1 MVQAALVAAFVAIGV
16 ATLLTPVARKI
27 APLLGAVDAPGG
39 RRVHAE
45 VTPRMGGLAVI
56 AAYLTALGA
65 TAFAG
70 LFPWAQHAQTERMM
84 TGFLA
89 GGAFIGLVGAV
100 DDVRELGAKRKLVAQ
115 IIAASIAWWGGAR
128 VESLRM
134 PGLGHFVFSS
144 PLSYLLSVAWVVAFI
159 NAINLIDGLD
169 GLAGGTVFF
178 AALTNTV
185 IAFMSGNVLAAVLN
199 AALGG
204 AVLGFL
210 FYNFNPA
217 TIFLGDTGSMFLGY
231 SVGAAAL
238 LTWRQKESTVV
249 SLLVPILAMGLP
261 LTDTLFTMI
270 RRFLA
275 RRPIFSADRGHIHHR
290 LLDLGLT
297 HRRAV
302 LILYGCSVLLC
313 FAAVAA
319 AFGQNWQVGAALF
332 GSILTLVGVGR
343 FAGYFDATLRKRA
356 QRASLLSPPT
366 DTLRRALPRL
376 VTEAAHAPTPAAA
389 WAALEAVLEAG
400 HFGFAEHV
408 PPGETSPAWRW
419 EPRENQARR
428 EGKLV
433 TVDFPLRLFPGT
445 PDATLRFGCL
455 TDENDV
461 PPQVEIL
468 LQVVTDAVESA
479 LRRLHVEKPARLLR
493 AVGETITTPLPS
505 RASRPTMPT
514 PLPLEH
520 GKGLEP

>member
-1 MVQAALVAAFVAIGV
+1 MVQAALVAALVAIGV
-16 ATLLTPVARKI
+16 ATLLTPVARKV

-45 VTPRMGGLAVI
+45 VTPRMGGTAVV
-56 AAYLTALGA
+56 AAYLAALGA
-65 TAFAG
+65 TSLAG
-70 LFPWAQHAQTERMM
+70 LFPWALHHQTERMM
-84 TGFLA
+84 TAFLA
-89 GGAFIGLVGAV
+89 GGVFIALVGAV
-100 DDVRELGAKRKLVAQ
+100 DDVRALGAKKKLAAQ
-115 IIAASIAWWGGAR
+115 IVAASVAWWGGAR
-128 VESLRM
+128 IESLRI

-144 PLSYLLSVAWVVAFI
+144 PLGYLLSVAWVVAFI

-249 SLLVPILAMGLP
+249 SFLVPLLAMGLP

-270 RRFLA
+270 RRVLA

-319 AFGQNWQVGAALF
+319 AFGQNWQIGAALL
-332 GSILTLVGVGR
+332 GAILTLVGVGR
-343 FAGYFDATLRKRA
+343 FAGYFEATLRKRA

-366 DTLRRALPRL
+366 DALRRALPRL
-376 VTEAAHAPTPAAA
+376 VSDAAAAPSPAAA

-400 HFGFAEHV
+400 HFAFAEHL
-408 PPGETSPAWRW
+408 PPGESVPAWRW
-419 EPRENQARR
+419 EPREGHARR

-433 TVDFPLRLFPGT
+433 TVEFPLRLFPGAA
-445 PDATLRFGCL
+445 DGSLRFGCL
-455 TDENDV
+455 SDENDV

-468 LQVVTDAVESA
+468 LQLGADAVEGA
-479 LRRLHVEKPARLLR
+479 LRRLHVERPSFLLR
-493 AVGETITTPLPS
+493 AVGETVTTPLPS
-505 RASRPTMPT
+505 RPSRPST
-514 PLPLEH
+514 PSLTGP
-520 GKGLEP
+520 PSS